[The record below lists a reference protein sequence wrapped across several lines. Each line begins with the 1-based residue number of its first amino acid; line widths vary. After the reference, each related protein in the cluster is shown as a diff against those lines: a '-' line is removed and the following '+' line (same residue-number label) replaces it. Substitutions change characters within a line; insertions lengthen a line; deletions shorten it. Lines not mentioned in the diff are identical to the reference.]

1 MKKTDKNRKT
11 GMKAAVLWAVFIFYL
26 LFLVRVILFKQVRID
41 NLAAAF
47 GSGLRSLNPIPFAS
61 IFEMLTSSGMSA
73 SRFIENVAGN
83 LALFV
88 PFGLMVPVLAE
99 LKANG
104 KCMKEWERAPDGQK
118 GGQWNEK
125 KRYYLL
131 TVLMGTALSLCF
143 EAMQYIFQM
152 GSSDIDDVLLNAA
165 GVWIGCGIC
174 ALLRRAT
181 RNRKI
186 SFEAAVLSVTV
197 VLGIVGFI
205 VIFICDSSLFL
216 LSAKNVTVLNEQLV
230 QEFIDKEEDARGS
243 FVSFSAGKLTIEQI
257 VGLEE
262 GEEYAREASS
272 SDGKEEDSEV
282 ISDAGAASSK
292 GLSGTISDVRKEKSV
307 FEVNDDSEIYV
318 CRIYL
323 ECVFGTVVGERETYE
338 KLRFEELMQD
348 DCDVFSRSSH
358 IRIWSRDGERADRIL
373 ITEIE

>member
-1 MKKTDKNRKT
+1 
-11 GMKAAVLWAVFIFYL
+11 MKAAMLWAVFIFYL

-47 GSGLRSLNPIPFAS
+47 GIGLRSLNPIPFAS

-104 KCMKEWERAPDGQK
+104 KCMKEWAREPDGQK
-118 GGQWNEK
+118 DGQRKEN

-131 TVLMGTALSLCF
+131 TVLMGTALSFCF

-152 GSSDIDDVLLNAA
+152 GSSDIDDILLNAA

-181 RNRKI
+181 RNRKM

-197 VLGIVGFI
+197 VLGIVGII

-216 LSAKNVTVLNEQLV
+216 LSVKNVTVRNEELV
-230 QEFIDKEEDARGS
+230 QEFIDEEADAQGS
-243 FVSFSAGKLTIEQI
+243 FVSFSAGKLTVEQR
-257 VGLEE
+257 VSLEE
-262 GEEYAREASS
+262 GEGDVQESS
-272 SDGKEEDSEV
+272 SSEEKEGDSKV
-282 ISDAGAASSK
+282 ISSGAASQK
-292 GLSGTISDVRKEKSV
+292 ERSGTISDVRKEKNV

-318 CRIYL
+318 CRTYL
-323 ECVFGTVVGERETYE
+323 ECIFGTVVGERETYE
-338 KLRFEELMQD
+338 KLHLEELMKD

-358 IRIWSRDGERADRIL
+358 IQIWSRDGERADRIL